1 MPHFTEDIAAAVDKL
16 GVHAVGVVYG
26 IGMTPW
32 KSEMQRD
39 EFLSYVKGGSSGDQS
54 TDAS

>member
-32 KSEMQRD
+32 ESEAQRD
-39 EFLSYVKGGSSGDQS
+39 QFLNYIKGGASGNQPANPS
-54 TDAS
+54 

>member
-39 EFLSYVKGGSSGDQS
+39 EFLNYIKGGSSGDQS
-54 TDAS
+54 ADAS